1 MFLVLI
7 EKLKHEGIK
16 CDALASSFLR
26 HCGYFLGTEAHIF
39 AKSGNQ
45 KNTHNANI
53 QQKTFIFNEERTVF
67 CTMKK
72 RHSESG
78 TSSAKRA
85 EKRQQK
91 WLKKRYFLHPKWP
104 QTHKKPSLKQI
115 LGNGPPKC
123 HFAEPQTRKI
133 PSFRLCK
140 VNFRNFARCR
150 MLKTRGQKNGPYS

>member
-45 KNTHNANI
+45 KNAQNANI

-72 RHSESG
+72 
-78 TSSAKRA
+78 TP
-85 EKRQQK
+85 
-91 WLKKRYFLHPKWP
+91 L
-104 QTHKKPSLKQI
+104 
-115 LGNGPPKC
+115 
-123 HFAEPQTRKI
+123 
-133 PSFRLCK
+133 
-140 VNFRNFARCR
+140 
-150 MLKTRGQKNGPYS
+150 